1 MGSTRC
7 RHIRLSPPD
16 SRWTDQGGAT
26 AQITRRDI
34 LAAAATLGLLGSR
47 VGSAADNSNGRLVWG
62 THISLAP
69 TWFDPAEVG
78 GVITP
83 FMMLYAIHDGLV
95 KPMPNNP
102 EELCLA
108 ESYTPSADG
117 LSHEF
122 VLRSGTTFHNGQ
134 KITAED
140 VKFSYQ
146 RYRGNAARFLMAKV
160 AAVETPD
167 PRRVVFRLHAP
178 WPDFLTYYSGVT
190 GAGWVVPKRYVESVG
205 EDGFKK
211 APIGAGPYKFV
222 SFNPGVEL
230 VLEAFEGF
238 WRKTPTVKTLV
249 FRVIPDET
257 TRLAAL
263 KRGEVDIAYSIRGE
277 LAEEVQ
283 RSPGLELKPVVLN
296 GAQWI
301 YFPDQWDLKSPWHD
315 VRVRR
320 AASVALNRDVINQA
334 LTLGHS
340 LITGSI
346 VPKSFKFFWQPPKI
360 PYDPPHARA
369 LLAEAGFRGGFDAGD
384 YYCDASYSNLAEAAL
399 NDLRE
404 VGIRAKLRPIER
416 AAFLKGYAEKKY
428 RNIIQGGSGAF
439 GNASTR
445 MESFVVKGGGY
456 VYGSYPDIDE
466 LFDQQAE
473 ETDWVKRE
481 AILHRMQQLV
491 DERAIYA
498 PIWQL
503 GFLSGQGPRV
513 DESGLGLI
521 AGHPYSAPYEDVRL
535 KAGA

>member
-1 MGSTRC
+1 MGSTNW
-7 RHIRLSPPD
+7 RHVRSSPPD

-26 AQITRRDI
+26 PEITRRRL
-34 LAAAATLGLLGSR
+34 LAAAGTLGVLASR
-47 VGSAADNSNGRLVWG
+47 AGSAANNPNGRLVWG

-122 VLRSGTTFHNGQ
+122 VLRSGTTFHNGER
-134 KITAED
+134 ITAED

-146 RYRGNAARFLMAKV
+146 RYRGNAARFLKAKV

-167 PRRVVFRLHAP
+167 PRRVVFRLNAP

-230 VLEAFEGF
+230 VLEAFEDF
-238 WRKTPTVKTLV
+238 WRKTSTVKKLV

-283 RSPGLELKPVVLN
+283 RTPGLELKPVVLN

-315 VRVRR
+315 CAGTPSGKRGIESRCDQSGPDARSFPDHGQHCAEELQVFLATAENPVR
-320 AASVALNRDVINQA
+320 S
-334 LTLGHS
+334 TLCAR
-340 LITGSI
+340 ITGRGR
-346 VPKSFKFFWQPPKI
+346 I
-360 PYDPPHARA
+360 PWRLRRRG
-369 LLAEAGFRGGFDAGD
+369 LL
-384 YYCDASYSNLAEAAL
+384 
-399 NDLRE
+399 LRR
-404 VGIRAKLRPIER
+404 IL
-416 AAFLKGYAEKKY
+416 L
-428 RNIIQGGSGAF
+428 QF
-439 GNASTR
+439 G
-445 MESFVVKGGGY
+445 
-456 VYGSYPDIDE
+456 
-466 LFDQQAE
+466 
-473 ETDWVKRE
+473 
-481 AILHRMQQLV
+481 
-491 DERAIYA
+491 
-498 PIWQL
+498 
-503 GFLSGQGPRV
+503 
-513 DESGLGLI
+513 
-521 AGHPYSAPYEDVRL
+521 
-535 KAGA
+535 